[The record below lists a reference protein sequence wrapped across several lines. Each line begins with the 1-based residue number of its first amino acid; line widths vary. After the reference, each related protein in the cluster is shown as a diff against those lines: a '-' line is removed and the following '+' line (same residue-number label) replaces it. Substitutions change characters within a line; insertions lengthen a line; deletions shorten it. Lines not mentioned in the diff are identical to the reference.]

1 MEPTSKATVLFAV
14 LGAIAGSLSGLS
26 SHAGFAL
33 LLALVFFYGG
43 YRWCLSMFGIA
54 KQPKPQ
60 QQPAPSQPQP
70 QSPQPQMESGK
81 KIATTGVTPF
91 FVMWL
96 IFWIMTYTIKL
107 AA

>member
-1 MEPTSKATVLFAV
+1 MEPTSKVTVLFAI
-14 LGAIAGSLSGLS
+14 LGVIAGSLSGLI
-26 SHAGFAL
+26 SHVGVAL

-43 YRWCLSMFGIA
+43 YRWCRSMFGIA
-54 KQPKPQ
+54 KPSKPQ
-60 QQPAPSQPQP
+60 QQAPPQPQQPQP
-70 QSPQPQMESGK
+70 TQPQMESGR
-81 KIATTGVTPF
+81 KIATTGITPF